1 MADAAHILSQE
12 RYYFP
17 DNDYTNFTDECSE
30 FLRFIQQL
38 NSRARI

>member
-12 RYYFP
+12 RYYLP
-17 DNDYTNFTDECSE
+17 DNHYTNFTDEFSE